1 MRRVF
6 SEDEKYMKE
15 AVRQAKKQ
23 QRSMKCLSAV
33 SLCMTEKLSRA
44 DIISAIKRGVH
55 WHTRKSWLSAKR
67 PELSE
72 TGGLKAVQCM

>member
-44 DIISAIKRGVH
+44 DIISAIKREYTG
-55 WHTRKSWLSAKR
+55 TRGNHGYQTKR